1 MQTMLHFLENDHDR
15 LLQAVTSARTPE
27 KTQEAVVAQLDRLLY
42 QYNEQDVSDRLKEAA
57 ANMIQTARHMA
68 AVLTGY
74 GDVRVWERNVGEET
88 KGRKGRK
95 LWFWLCLCVGIG
107 CFVATFILFQM
118 AGISV
123 SMRDAV
129 TPLGLL
135 VVSLAALFF
144 AGLFLGKSR
153 HITVEKKTELQ
164 TEITMDGE
172 SIYQALHTAVMVMD
186 KNLEDVRSSSEWE
199 ARRKENAGE
208 APALASD
215 EADLY
220 GALLEAWYS
229 KDGDMALDRLAD
241 LKYYLHKKG
250 IDCVD
255 YSAEHAAWFDMMPS
269 FKEGTLRP
277 ALTKDGTLLK
287 KGLASGGD

>member
-1 MQTMLHFLENDHDR
+1 
-15 LLQAVTSARTPE
+15 
-27 KTQEAVVAQLDRLLY
+27 
-42 QYNEQDVSDRLKEAA
+42 
-57 ANMIQTARHMA
+57 
-68 AVLTGY
+68 
-74 GDVRVWERNVGEET
+74 
-88 KGRKGRK
+88 
-95 LWFWLCLCVGIG
+95 
-107 CFVATFILFQM
+107 M

-123 SMRDAV
+123 AMRDAV

-277 ALTKDGTLLK
+277 ALTKDGTLVK